1 MATHGARQAAARA
14 RRPAVSAGVPIPA
27 SKITAALPTA
37 GAAVGHAFLLRLA
50 AALAAQDPPVTLVLD
65 DLHLLTDP
73 QVLDGFDDVRRNTG
87 SGLRLLVAG
96 RMDPLP

>member
-1 MATHGARQAAARA
+1 
-14 RRPAVSAGVPIPA
+14 
-27 SKITAALPTA
+27 
-37 GAAVGHAFLLRLA
+37 
-50 AALAAQDPPVTLVLD
+50 VTLVLD